1 MKLRIV
7 LAFAVLA
14 GLLLAAGCNAMPR
27 NAPVI
32 PPIGWVYTNYRAPLE
47 TDFDGDDFVKDSR
60 VGSATVHY
68 LMIPFFPVNIDI
80 AWGEAGIREA
90 AEDAN
95 ITTVHGADYRFMQ
108 VIGLYAETTVYA
120 YGD

>member
-32 PPIGWVYTNYRAPLE
+32 PPIGWLYTDYKAPLQTKFNGAE
-47 TDFDGDDFVKDSR
+47 FVKDSR
-60 VGSATVHY
+60 VGTAKVHY
-68 LMIPFFPVNIDI
+68 LLIPWPLTFDL

-90 AEDAN
+90 SESAR
-95 ITTVHGADYRFMQ
+95 ISTVHAADYEFMQ
-108 VIGLYAETTVYA
+108 VLGLYAETTVYA